1 MNKKISNLIIYIIV
15 FVIIIASFIIPNL
28 LCEMQENNIQMAV
41 YEKENQESN
50 INVEAEK
57 IYLVQAIHNI
67 EKEDMRVMIASS
79 DIKEKIVE
87 SDVKDVNEIKNK
99 DIEKQILKLKE
110 YNIIKNFEVTNNS
123 KSTIRIIDKIY
134 QKNKL
139 EYMINT
145 ISLNVDDY
153 KYQIEVENKTEKIL
167 SLLTQKNNLNSDI
180 SKEELMRKYIDY
192 LDLHIIDDWFY
203 EDSMLKSSKAGLVVN
218 LVESGKYYILSIHST
233 DKISN
238 NIEYVMVN

>member
-15 FVIIIASFIIPNL
+15 FVIIFASFIIPNL
-28 LCEMQENNIQMAV
+28 LCEMQEDNIQMAV

-87 SDVKDVNEIKNK
+87 SNVKDVNEIKDK

-110 YNIIKNFEVTNNS
+110 YNIIKNFEVINNS
-123 KSTIRIIDKIY
+123 KATIRIIDKIY

-145 ISLNVDDY
+145 ILLNVDDY

-167 SLLTQKNNLNSDI
+167 SLLTKNNLNSDI

-218 LVESGKYYILSIHST
+218 LVESGDYYILSIHST